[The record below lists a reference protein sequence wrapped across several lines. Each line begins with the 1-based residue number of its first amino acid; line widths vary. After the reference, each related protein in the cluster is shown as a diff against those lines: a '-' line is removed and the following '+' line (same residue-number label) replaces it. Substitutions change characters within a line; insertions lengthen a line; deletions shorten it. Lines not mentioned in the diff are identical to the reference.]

1 MEQGQIV
8 QREEAEAP
16 EVQQPPQQEQ
26 GTYGA
31 EAPVGTMVMEID
43 MQGDAATIARE
54 TIEAQLR
61 NIPIVRMNEKQA
73 DDKTPAEQAPDE
85 GEPHKQAP
93 GEVASAPATPE
104 ETEHPLRKFLMGDS
118 EETKPAKP
126 ITITAPVKEFFERHG
141 LGDAATVIA
150 SLPKVTAENGDLRA
164 KLAEATKNIEAIAK
178 LSPEAQSVLQKDL
191 EGKDWQSEVAARP
204 RFDWSKKASEQD
216 PQALAKAYGDDSIT
230 DDDWEEFKDP
240 DGDKRTKAYVQA
252 KLDLWSVSYD
262 KQATEATGYAG
273 QQAAAHASD
282 LKKYNDSLDTSMA
295 GLYRDIPGSEVYGE
309 KIKKVLTPQGV
320 LGMFFED
327 DGVTVRPEAPM
338 TAWLAIDRAAVLGA
352 KMKRVQRDAKDQATK
367 DLLNRTPDRRAARAA
382 PSKGNAGE
390 QKVDARQYVKQRLG
404 W

>member
-54 TIEAQLR
+54 TVEAQLR

-73 DDKTPAEQAPDE
+73 ADKTPAEQAPVE
-85 GEPHKQAP
+85 GEPDEQAP

-150 SLPKVTAENGDLRA
+150 EPS
-164 KLAEATKNIEAIAK
+164 
-178 LSPEAQSVLQKDL
+178 
-191 EGKDWQSEVAARP
+191 
-204 RFDWSKKASEQD
+204 
-216 PQALAKAYGDDSIT
+216 
-230 DDDWEEFKDP
+230 
-240 DGDKRTKAYVQA
+240 
-252 KLDLWSVSYD
+252 
-262 KQATEATGYAG
+262 
-273 QQAAAHASD
+273 
-282 LKKYNDSLDTSMA
+282 
-295 GLYRDIPGSEVYGE
+295 
-309 KIKKVLTPQGV
+309 QG
-320 LGMFFED
+320 
-327 DGVTVRPEAPM
+327 
-338 TAWLAIDRAAVLGA
+338 
-352 KMKRVQRDAKDQATK
+352 
-367 DLLNRTPDRRAARAA
+367 NR
-382 PSKGNAGE
+382 
-390 QKVDARQYVKQRLG
+390 
-404 W
+404 